1 MLHGREHPAGVA
13 KPPDRSAAT
22 APLARTRSL
31 AKARRTATPWLFMLP
46 ALLLYLGFLV
56 YPVVSSLGLSL
67 LRWDGLSADRAFV
80 GFGNYREI
88 LFDDPVARIALRN
101 NVIWMLAT
109 VLIPTVLGL
118 LLAVALNQKLPGRN
132 FFRSA
137 IYAPGVLP
145 LVAVGLI
152 WSWLYNP
159 TFGLVNQVLEWVGLG
174 RFATGWLG
182 SPETALGAVIVTGI
196 WQRTGFPMLLYL
208 AGLQAIPNEQY
219 EAARID
225 GASRWETFR
234 SITLPWLRPMHV
246 IVVALGVIDA
256 VKVFDLIYSM
266 TNGGPAWSTQ
276 TLATWMYFNMFQYF
290 NIGYGSALAWLIA
303 VISIAFAIP
312 YIRSMVKR

>member
-1 MLHGREHPAGVA
+1 MLHGREHAAGPARVPERA
-13 KPPDRSAAT
+13 AVRASARAL
-22 APLARTRSL
+22 PL
-31 AKARRTATPWLFMLP
+31 AKARRVATPWLFMLP
-46 ALLLYLGFLV
+46 ALLIYLGFLV
-56 YPVVSSLGLSL
+56 YPVVSSLALSL

-80 GFGNYREI
+80 GLGNYQEI
-88 LFDDPVARIALRN
+88 LFNDPVARIALRN
-101 NVIWMLAT
+101 NIVWMVAT
-109 VLIPTVLGL
+109 VLIPTALGL

-174 RFATGWLG
+174 RFASGWLG

-225 GASRWETFR
+225 GAGRWETFR
-234 SITLPWLRPMHV
+234 AITLPWLRPMHV
-246 IVVALGVIDA
+246 IVVALGVIEA

-290 NIGYGSALAWLIA
+290 NIGYGSALAWVIA

-312 YIRSMVKR
+312 YIRSMVRR